1 MLVGLDERNKATQ
14 QLMKELTASPQP
26 AASPFLLLRLL
37 HKNLFIVR
45 TKCCNLDIF
54 GYVDLALFRI
64 NVVKCVYSVSEML
77 NKLV

>member
-14 QLMKELTASPQP
+14 QLMKELTAPP
-26 AASPFLLLRLL
+26 EPASPVLLLRLL

-45 TKCCNLDIF
+45 TKCCNLGTF
-54 GYVDLALFRI
+54 GYVNLALFRQ
-64 NVVKCVYSVSEML
+64 NDVKCVFCAPRML